1 MSLQTPDS
9 HAHPAA
15 CSRQIDSP
23 RTPQAL
29 PDAALTAQPAWRQQL
44 AASLL
49 GRFAPGSPESVPD
62 AALASEALPH
72 AHSRWPVAHALLRSA
87 GAVAGIAVLLL
98 IVLVAV
104 GAGFLYP
111 GDPLDM
117 AAQPLL
123 APGEDWQFPLGT
135 DALGRD
141 IAAGLAHGAR
151 VSLLVGVTAALVSV
165 VVGTLV
171 GALAGYFGGRIDRG
185 LTWLIELFQTTPSFL
200 LVVVVV
206 SITQSTIGVIAVVIG
221 LTSWDTVARLVRA
234 EFRALLNADF
244 VLAARTVG
252 YSTRWIIFREVL
264 PNALPPIIITASV
277 IVASAILTE
286 SSLSFLGVGDPN
298 TVSWGSMIGTGREM
312 LRSALY
318 LTAIPGAAL
327 VITVFSLNLLGDAL
341 ISALNPRLR
350 GRTG

>member
-1 MSLQTPDS
+1 MGIELQNAILERPVPS
-9 HAHPAA
+9 G
-15 CSRQIDSP
+15 
-23 RTPQAL
+23 
-29 PDAALTAQPAWRQQL
+29 WRQQL
-44 AASLL
+44 TASLL
-49 GRFAPGSPESVPD
+49 GRLAPGTAVVDPAFE
-62 AALASEALPH
+62 ASHGHRRP
-72 AHSRWPVAHALLRSA
+72 WPVARALLRSP
-87 GAVAGIAVLLL
+87 GAVGGLLVLGF
-98 IVLVAV
+98 IVLMALA
-104 GAGFLYP
+104 AGYLFP

-123 APGEDWQFPLGT
+123 PPGEDWQFPLGT

-141 IAAGLAHGAR
+141 LAAGIAHGAR

-165 VVGTLV
+165 LIGTLI
-171 GALAGYFGGRIDRG
+171 GALAGYYGGRVDRA

-206 SITQSTIGVIAVVIG
+206 SITQSTLGVIAVVIG

-234 EFRALLNADF
+234 EFRALLSADF
-244 VLAARTVG
+244 VLAARSVG
-252 YSTRWIIFREVL
+252 YSTRWIIVREVL

-286 SSLSFLGVGDPN
+286 SSLAFLGVGDPN
-298 TVSWGSMIGTGREM
+298 KVSWGSMIGTGRDM

-318 LTAIPGAAL
+318 LTAIPGLTL
-327 VITVFSLNLLGDAL
+327 VITVFSLNLVGDAL

-350 GRTG
+350 GRTA